1 MMREKVLPVVGV
13 ILSCLAA
20 SVILSCLAGAV
31 KAQNPQTPEGF
42 DQQIQ
47 AAREQGAMVFV
58 AYKKENGEPFAI
70 IEAPGYRVFAQ
81 SDEKKDGDD
90 VFSKKF
96 IKVLKDIEKEMGKKV
111 VEAKATPSYFVHGS
125 GGCQIMV
132 TASGRYKV
140 VCP

>member
-1 MMREKVLPVVGV
+1 MMREKVLPMVGV

-96 IKVLKDIEKEMGKKV
+96 IKVLKDIEKEMGKKRCGGQGY
-111 VEAKATPSYFVHGS
+111 PFVLRAWQWRVPNYGYRFR
-125 GGCQIMV
+125 QI
-132 TASGRYKV
+132 
-140 VCP
+140 

>member
-1 MMREKVLPVVGV
+1 MMREKVLPMVGV

-58 AYKKENGEPFAI
+58 AYKKENWGAVLQSSKRQVTGF
-70 IEAPGYRVFAQ
+70 FAQ

-90 VFSKKF
+90 VFRKN
-96 IKVLKDIEKEMGKKV
+96 L
-111 VEAKATPSYFVHGS
+111 
-125 GGCQIMV
+125 
-132 TASGRYKV
+132 
-140 VCP
+140 